1 MPAARGYQAGA
12 DPADIST
19 SSTGRDSMATITS
32 TGIGSGIDIESIVTK
47 LVAVEGQAQTRQ
59 LDTKQAAL
67 TAKLSSFGSFKSA
80 LDALKTTLQPLAD
93 LAKFQGRQVTVG
105 DADFL
110 AATATSIA
118 APGSY
123 SVEVQSLAR
132 AQKLV
137 SKPLGTATATIGIG
151 TLALTAG
158 GSTANIVI
166 DASNNTLAGIRD
178 AINGATDNPGI
189 TASIISAS
197 DGARLILSGTATGAI
212 NNFSITASGGDGGLA
227 ALTYSAPSGATVNF
241 PTVIAAQNARVSID
255 GFSVESPTNTVSDAL
270 TGVSLNL
277 VKQSVPGTPTSVTI
291 AYDRSAARQ
300 AIDTFVKAYNN
311 LIANSKT
318 ATAFDAKTKQ
328 SGALL
333 GDPTLRDATAS
344 VRRELGKPND
354 ANTTLRVLAD
364 IGITS
369 SLDGTLKVDASKL
382 GAALASGFDAVGRLF
397 AGTAGIATRVST
409 LIDGYT
415 KADGLIEL
423 RTKGLDT
430 SAASITASRQKLSD
444 RLATFEKRLRAQY
457 NALDTT
463 ISQLK
468 NTANYL
474 TQLSTATN
482 GSATKN

>member
-1 MPAARGYQAGA
+1 
-12 DPADIST
+12 
-19 SSTGRDSMATITS
+19 MATITS
-32 TGIGSGIDIESIVTK
+32 TGIGSGIDIEGIVTK
-47 LVAVEGQAQTRQ
+47 LVTVEGQAQTRQ

-80 LDALKTTLQPLAD
+80 LDSLKTALQPLAD

-110 AATATSIA
+110 AVTATSSA

-123 SVEVQSLAR
+123 SVEVQNLAK

-137 SKPLGTATATIGIG
+137 SKALGLATSTLGVG
-151 TLALTAG
+151 TLTLTAG
-158 GSTANIVI
+158 GRTANTVI

-178 AINGATDNPGI
+178 AINAATDNPGI
-189 TASIISAS
+189 AASIISAS
-197 DGARLILSGTATGAI
+197 DGARLILSGTSTGAI
-212 NNFSITASGGDGGLA
+212 NSFSIAASGGDGGLA
-227 ALTYSAPSGATVNF
+227 ALAYSAPSGATANF
-241 PTVIAAQNARVSID
+241 PTVIAAQNARVNID
-255 GFSVESPTNTVSDAL
+255 GFSVESATNTVSDAL

-277 VKQSVPGTPTSVTI
+277 VKQSLPSTPTTVTI

-311 LIANSKT
+311 LVGNSKT

-333 GDPTLRDATAS
+333 GDTTLRDATAS
-344 VRRELGKPND
+344 IRRELGRPND

-369 SLDGTLKVDASKL
+369 SLDGTLKVDSTKL
-382 GAALASGFDAVGRLF
+382 DAALASGFDAVGRLI
-397 AGTAGIATRVST
+397 AGTTGIATRVST

-415 KADGLIEL
+415 KAGGQIEL

-430 SAASITASRQKLSD
+430 NVASITASRQKLAE
-444 RLATFEKRLRAQY
+444 RLAAFEKRLRAQY

-474 TQLSTATN
+474 TQLSTASSA
-482 GSATKN
+482 SATKN

>member
-1 MPAARGYQAGA
+1 
-12 DPADIST
+12 
-19 SSTGRDSMATITS
+19 MATITS

-47 LVAVEGQAQTRQ
+47 LVAVEGQAQSRQ

-110 AATATSIA
+110 SVTATSIA

-123 SVEVQSLAR
+123 SVEVQNLAK

-137 SKPLGTATATIGIG
+137 SKPLGAATATIGVG
-151 TLALTAG
+151 TLSLTAG
-158 GSTANIVI
+158 GRTANIVI
-166 DASNNTLAGIRD
+166 DANNNTLSGIRD
-178 AINGATDNPGI
+178 AINASVGNPGI
-189 TASIISAS
+189 TASIITAS
-197 DGARLILSGTATGAI
+197 DGAHLILSATSTGAI
-212 NNFSITASGGDGGLA
+212 NNFSIAASGGDGGLT
-227 ALTYSAPSGATVNF
+227 ALTYSAPSGATLDY

-255 GFSVESPTNTVSDAL
+255 GISVESATNTVSDAL

-277 VKQSVPGTPTSVTI
+277 VKQSAPGTPTTVTI

-300 AIDTFVKAYNN
+300 AIEVFVKAYNN
-311 LIANSKT
+311 LVGSSKT

-333 GDPTLRDATAS
+333 GDTTLRDATAS
-344 VRRELGKPND
+344 VRRELGKPNE

-369 SLDGTLKVDASKL
+369 SLDGTLKVDGAKL
-382 GAALASGFDAVGRLF
+382 DAALASGFDAVGRLF
-397 AGTAGIATRVST
+397 AGAAGVATRVST

-415 KADGLIEL
+415 KAGGLIEL

-430 SAASITASRQKLSD
+430 NGASITTSRQKLAD
-444 RLATFEKRLRAQY
+444 RMAAFEKRLRAQY

-463 ISQLK
+463 ISQLR

-482 GSATKN
+482 VSATKN